1 MKPRQW
7 RRSSVGR
14 YLRHL
19 PRIKHMRGTWLHR
32 KLGDRLFAR
41 EMWQPERGRF
51 AFGCALGVFFAMM
64 PLPFQMVA
72 AALLAF
78 LVRVNIPAAVACTWV
93 IADHAA
99 HSICSTI
106 WVHSFWEGGKRS
118 AKEDMRHAREAPV
131 ASGGALISGTILALG
146 AYPLALA
153 GWDWLSARCSISK
166 RVVKKIPSS
175 KMLLSSCTGA

>member
-93 IADHAA
+93 SNPLTTPLILFSQYYLGSFVLGEAA
-99 HSICSTI
+99 SDQP
-106 WVHSFWEGGKRS
+106 
-118 AKEDMRHAREAPV
+118 KEDMLALLAQAPWSLLV
-131 ASGGALISGTILALG
+131 GSLISGTILALG

-153 GWDWLSARCSISK
+153 GWDWLSAR
-166 RVVKKIPSS
+166 VVQSRKERS
-175 KMLLSSCTGA
+175 

>member
-7 RRSSVGR
+7 RRSSAGP

-41 EMWQPERGRF
+41 EMWHPERGRF
-51 AFGCALGVFFAMM
+51 AFGCAIGVFCAMM
-64 PLPFQMVA
+64 PVPVQMVM

-78 LVRVNIPAAVACTWV
+78 LLRVNIPVAVACTWV
-93 IADHAA
+93 SNPVTTPLILF
-99 HSICSTI
+99 SQYQLG
-106 WVHSFWEGGKRS
+106 SFLIGG
-118 AKEDMRHAREAPV
+118 AEAEQPKEDMLALLAHAPWPLLV
-131 ASGGALISGTILALG
+131 GALISGAILSLG

-153 GWDWLSARCSISK
+153 GWDWLSAR
-166 RVVKKIPSS
+166 
-175 KMLLSSCTGA
+175 LLQSRKERR

>member
-7 RRSSVGR
+7 RRSSIGR

-64 PLPFQMVA
+64 PVPFQMVA
-72 AALLAF
+72 AALFAF
-78 LVRVNIPAAVACTWV
+78 LARVNIPAAIACTWV
-93 IADHAA
+93 SNPLTTPLILF
-99 HSICSTI
+99 SQYNLG
-106 WVHSFWEGGKRS
+106 SFLLGRS
-118 AKEDMRHAREAPV
+118 ATDQPKQDMLALLAQAPW
-131 ASGGALISGTILALG
+131 SLLIGALISGAILSLG
-146 AYPLALA
+146 SYPLALA
-153 GWDWLSARCSISK
+153 GWDWLSK
-166 RVVKKIPSS
+166 RI
-175 KMLLSSCTGA
+175 LLSRKARR

>member
-93 IADHAA
+93 SNPLTTPLILFSQYYLGSFVLGGAA
-99 HSICSTI
+99 SDQP
-106 WVHSFWEGGKRS
+106 
-118 AKEDMRHAREAPV
+118 KEDMLALLAQAPWSLLV
-131 ASGGALISGTILALG
+131 GALISGTILALG
-146 AYPLALA
+146 VYPLALA
-153 GWDWLSARCSISK
+153 GWDWLSAR
-166 RVVKKIPSS
+166 VVQSRKERS
-175 KMLLSSCTGA
+175 

>member
-64 PLPFQMVA
+64 PVPFQMVA
-72 AALLAF
+72 AALIAF
-78 LVRVNIPAAVACTWV
+78 LLRVNIPAAVACTWV
-93 IADHAA
+93 SNPLTTPLILFSQYYLGSFVLGGAA
-99 HSICSTI
+99 SDQP
-106 WVHSFWEGGKRS
+106 
-118 AKEDMRHAREAPV
+118 KEDMLALLAQAPWPLLV
-131 ASGGALISGTILALG
+131 GALIPGTIL
-146 AYPLALA
+146 
-153 GWDWLSARCSISK
+153 
-166 RVVKKIPSS
+166 
-175 KMLLSSCTGA
+175 

>member
-93 IADHAA
+93 SNPLTTPLILFSQYYLGSFVLGEAA
-99 HSICSTI
+99 SDQP
-106 WVHSFWEGGKRS
+106 
-118 AKEDMRHAREAPV
+118 KEDMLALLAQAPWSLLV
-131 ASGGALISGTILALG
+131 GALISGTILALG

-153 GWDWLSARCSISK
+153 SWDWLSARVARSRKERS
-166 RVVKKIPSS
+166 
-175 KMLLSSCTGA
+175 

>member
-7 RRSSVGR
+7 RRSSLGR

-64 PLPFQMVA
+64 PVPFQMVG
-72 AALLAF
+72 AALVGF
-78 LVRVNIPAAVACTWV
+78 VVRVNIPAAVACTWV
-93 IADHAA
+93 SNPLTTPLILFSQYSLGSLVLGRAA
-99 HSICSTI
+99 NDQP
-106 WVHSFWEGGKRS
+106 
-118 AKEDMRHAREAPV
+118 KEDMLALLAQAPWPLLV
-131 ASGGALISGTILALG
+131 GAFISGTILSLG

-153 GWDWLSARCSISK
+153 GWDWLSARIL
-166 RVVKKIPSS
+166 PSRKERS
-175 KMLLSSCTGA
+175 

>member
-7 RRSSVGR
+7 RRSLLGR

-51 AFGCALGVFFAMM
+51 AYGCALGVFFAMM
-64 PLPFQMVA
+64 PVPFQMVA
-72 AALLAF
+72 AALFAF
-78 LVRVNIPAAVACTWV
+78 LVRVNIPAAIACTWV
-93 IADHAA
+93 SNPLTTPLILV
-99 HSICSTI
+99 SQYTLG
-106 WVHSFWEGGKRS
+106 SFLVGGP
-118 AKEDMRHAREAPV
+118 ATGQPKEDMFALLAQSPWSLLV
-131 ASGGALISGTILALG
+131 GALISGAIVSLG

-153 GWDWLSARCSISK
+153 GWDWLSARVLQSRQERS
-166 RVVKKIPSS
+166 
-175 KMLLSSCTGA
+175 

>member
-64 PLPFQMVA
+64 PVPFQMVA
-72 AALLAF
+72 AALIAF
-78 LVRVNIPAAVACTWV
+78 LLRVNIPAAVACTWV
-93 IADHAA
+93 SNPLTTPLILFSQYYLGSFVLGGAA
-99 HSICSTI
+99 SDQP
-106 WVHSFWEGGKRS
+106 
-118 AKEDMRHAREAPV
+118 KEDMLALLAQAPWSLLV
-131 ASGGALISGTILALG
+131 GALISGTILSIG

-153 GWDWLSARCSISK
+153 GWDWLSAHILKSRKERS
-166 RVVKKIPSS
+166 
-175 KMLLSSCTGA
+175 